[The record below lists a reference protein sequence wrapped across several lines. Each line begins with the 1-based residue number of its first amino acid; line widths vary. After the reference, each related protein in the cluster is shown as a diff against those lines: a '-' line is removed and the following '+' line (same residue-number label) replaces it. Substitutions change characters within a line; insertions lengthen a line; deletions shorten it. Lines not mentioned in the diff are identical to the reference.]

1 MREERREKEGREVDY
16 AAACCQALC
25 CLVLSTIFL
34 LFEAFDLP
42 QWFHVFFCFSQLFQ
56 ALLQI
61 SSYISF
67 THQVGLSC
75 KSA

>member
-42 QWFHVFFCFSQLFQ
+42 QWFHVFFASRSCSKHFCRFQ
-56 ALLQI
+56 AT
-61 SSYISF
+61 S
-67 THQVGLSC
+67 LSHI
-75 KSA
+75 K